1 MIPALSQ
8 SRVKGAAPRR
18 GTLVETSAIP
28 LVVLS
33 RHQEAVEI
41 INSTLR
47 NAGHPVHCAWVR
59 DLAGLGDALTQA
71 RAQLLFVCL
80 ADAEDAAPA
89 LELRNRHASAV
100 PVVLVRDTVNEDAL
114 THALELGARDVVSL
128 KARPRLC
135 AVAERE
141 LHLARLD
148 SALADTLASAHQYR
162 DQMRAF
168 MAGSHD
174 AILHVQE
181 GIVVDANPA
190 WVDLIGL
197 KDAAAIVGQPLMDA
211 FSAASHSALKG
222 ALVAAA
228 QGKWSDHSLKA
239 TATLPGGGDMP
250 LELEFERFEFDGE
263 PAVRICIPTQ
273 RRNSDSMPQQL
284 EAALK
289 LDTGSGL
296 LKRRAFL
303 EACRSHLAQPLKG
316 GLRGIVYV
324 EPDKQAALEAD
335 PGPLAAEDL
344 QDSLG
349 ALLRAQLQPGD
360 VGGRP
365 TARGFAVLAERGNT
379 RDLDAFVRRLIER
392 IAEHVFQVGDRSL
405 SITASAGASLVTG
418 QRQPLSKPLNAAIR
432 SQRAAA
438 AAGGNRT
445 LRQEDRDEAAVEAAV
460 DRTWAHQIK
469 SALMAN
475 RFRLVQQP
483 IASLLGEDR
492 AMFDLVVRMLDERGQ
507 EVLPS
512 EFLTAAAR
520 TDLMKNIDRWVVGA
534 AMSFCAA
541 RKPHKVFVRLSRDS
555 LRDETLAVW
564 LQQQLSASRIDPAR
578 VVIEV
583 SEELATR
590 HLKETKTLQKLLG
603 RLGFEFAI
611 ENFGSG
617 RDPAQ
622 LLNHITVNYV
632 KIDGSLM
639 QGLAN
644 DRPLQERVKGLVE
657 QARARSITTI
667 AERVEDANTM
677 AVLWQLGIEFIQG
690 YFVNTP
696 EEVVLGN

>member
-1 MIPALSQ
+1 MIAPLPQ
-8 SRVKGAAPRR
+8 SRITRSGTAP
-18 GTLVETSAIP
+18 GYMAETSAIP
-28 LVVLS
+28 LIVYS

-59 DLAGLGDALTQA
+59 DLAALGDALAQGK
-71 RAQLLFVCL
+71 AQLIFVCL
-80 ADAEDAAPA
+80 PDAEDAAPVM
-89 LELRNRHASAV
+89 ELRDRQAATM
-100 PVVLVRDTVNEDAL
+100 PVVLVRDTVSEDGL
-114 THALELGARDVVSL
+114 TRALELGARDVVTL
-128 KARPRLC
+128 KARPRLR

-148 SALADTLASAHQYR
+148 TALAGTLASAHQYR

-168 MAGSHD
+168 MAGSTD
-174 AILHVQE
+174 AIVHVQE

-190 WVDLIGL
+190 WIELTGL
-197 KDAAAIVGQPLMDA
+197 KDPAAIVGQPLMDA
-211 FSAASHSALKG
+211 FTPASHAALKG
-222 ALVAAA
+222 ALVATA
-228 QGKWSDHSLKA
+228 QGRWSDHSLKA
-239 TATLPGGGDMP
+239 TAVLPGGGEMP
-250 LELEFERFEFDGE
+250 LALELERFDFDGE
-263 PAVRICIPTQ
+263 PAVRIKVPTQ
-273 RRNSDSMPQQL
+273 RHDSVSITQQL
-284 EAALK
+284 AEALR
-289 LDTGSGL
+289 LDTGTGL
-296 LKRRAFL
+296 LKRSAFL
-303 EACRSHLAQPLKG
+303 ETGRAQIAQPLKG
-316 GLRGIVYV
+316 GLRAVLYL
-324 EPDKQAALEAD
+324 EPDKLSALDSD
-335 PGPLAAEDL
+335 PGPLALEVLLDAV
-344 QDSLG
+344 G
-349 ALLRAQLQPGD
+349 AMLRGQLQPGD
-360 VGGRP
+360 IGGRL
-365 TARGFAVLAERGNT
+365 TGRGYAVLIERGNT
-379 RDLDAFVRRLIER
+379 RDLDAFIRRLVER
-392 IAEHVFQVGDRSL
+392 IAGHVFQVGERSL
-405 SITASAGASLVTG
+405 SITASAGAALCAAN
-418 QRQPLSKPLNAAIR
+418 KPLPGPLNVAIR

-445 LRQEDRDEAAVEAAV
+445 LRQEDRDESRSEAEA

-483 IASLLGEDR
+483 IASLVGEDR
-492 AMFDLVVRMLDERGQ
+492 SMFDLVVRMLDERGQ

-512 EFLTAAAR
+512 EFLTAASR

-555 LRDETLAVW
+555 LRDETLATW
-564 LQQQLSASRIDPAR
+564 LEQQLKASRIEPSH
-578 VVIEV
+578 VVIQV

-590 HLKETKTLQKLLG
+590 HLKEAKSLQQLLA
-603 RLGFEFAI
+603 RLGFEFAV
-611 ENFGSG
+611 ENYGSG

-622 LLNHITVNYV
+622 LLSHVPVNYV

-644 DRPLQERVKGLVE
+644 DRPLQERVKALVE
-657 QARARSITTI
+657 QARERSITTI

-690 YFVNTP
+690 YFVNSP

>member
-1 MIPALSQ
+1 MA
-8 SRVKGAAPRR
+8 
-18 GTLVETSAIP
+18 ETSAIP
-28 LVVLS
+28 LIVYS

-59 DLAGLGDALTQA
+59 DLAAFGDALAQG
-71 RAQLLFVCL
+71 RAQLIFVCL
-80 ADAEDAAPA
+80 PDAEDAAPVM
-89 LELRNRHASAV
+89 ELRDRQAAAM
-100 PVVLVRDTVNEDAL
+100 PVVLVRDTVSEDGL
-114 THALELGARDVVSL
+114 TRALELGARDVVTL
-128 KARPRLC
+128 KARPRLR

-148 SALADTLASAHQYR
+148 TALAGTLASAHQYR

-168 MAGSHD
+168 MAGSTD
-174 AILHVQE
+174 AIVHVQE

-190 WVDLIGL
+190 WIELTGL
-197 KDAAAIVGQPLMDA
+197 KDAAAILGQPLMDA
-211 FSAASHSALKG
+211 FTPASHAALKG
-222 ALVAAA
+222 ALVATA

-239 TATLPGGGDMP
+239 TAVLPGGGEMLLV
-250 LELEFERFEFDGE
+250 LELERFDFDGE
-263 PAVRICIPTQ
+263 PAVRIKVPTQ
-273 RRNSDSMPQQL
+273 RHDSVSITQQL
-284 EAALK
+284 AEALK
-289 LDTGSGL
+289 LDTGTGL
-296 LKRRAFL
+296 LKRSAFL
-303 EACRSHLAQPLKG
+303 ETGRAQLAQPLKG
-316 GLRGIVYV
+316 GLRAVLYL
-324 EPDKQAALEAD
+324 EPDKLAALDSD
-335 PGPLAAEDL
+335 PGPLALEVL
-344 QDSLG
+344 LDSVG
-349 ALLRAQLQPGD
+349 AMLREQLQPGD
-360 VGGRP
+360 IGGRL
-365 TARGFAVLAERGNT
+365 TGRGYAVLIERGNT
-379 RDLDAFVRRLIER
+379 RDLDAFIRHLVER
-392 IAEHVFQVGDRSL
+392 VAGHVFQVGERSL
-405 SITASAGASLVTG
+405 SITASAGAALCAAN
-418 QRQPLSKPLNAAIR
+418 KPLPGPLNVAIR

-445 LRQEDRDEAAVEAAV
+445 LRQEDRDESRAEAEA

-483 IASLLGEDR
+483 IASLVGEDR
-492 AMFDLVVRMLDERGQ
+492 SMFDLVVRMLDERGQ

-512 EFLTAAAR
+512 EFLTAASR

-555 LRDETLAVW
+555 LRDETLATW
-564 LQQQLSASRIDPAR
+564 LEQQLKASRIEPSH
-578 VVIEV
+578 VVIQV

-590 HLKETKTLQKLLG
+590 HLKEAKALQQLLA
-603 RLGFEFAI
+603 RLGFEFAV
-611 ENFGSG
+611 ENYGSG
-617 RDPAQ
+617 RDPGQ
-622 LLNHITVNYV
+622 LLSHVPVNYV

-644 DRPLQERVKGLVE
+644 DRPLQERVKALVE
-657 QARARSITTI
+657 QARERSITTI

-690 YFVNTP
+690 YFVNSP